1 MNMVGNTNSDYF
13 SYLALDAS
21 LEEFEQEVVSVIER
35 DNNDWILDKT
45 DGILR
50 ENLQLMKELIADEA
64 AGDKEVAIETIELI
78 TQKIGLLRQLIDT
91 YNDNVNLATGLEQEP
106 GTVKLLF
113 ARNKFGNV
121 MIQRDLNDIK
131 KFGDEKYRDIL
142 ALIERVANG
151 DTDFNAEK
159 QKPLVSSNKLKGIY
173 EMKDFQ
179 LRLIYMREGEYTII
193 IGACVKK
200 DDNDL
205 RYRDG
210 IANMK
215 KQSENYRLQVRNG
228 KLDMEEE
235 LRISSEFKD
244 ELMSSLNRGL

>member
-1 MNMVGNTNSDYF
+1 MMENTNSDYF

-21 LEEFEQEVVSVIER
+21 LDVFEQEVVSVIER
-35 DNNDWILDKT
+35 DNNTWIINKT
-45 DGILR
+45 DSILR
-50 ENLQLMKELIADEA
+50 ENLQLMKELAADKDG
-64 AGDKEVAIETIELI
+64 GDKKYAIETIELI
-78 TQKIGLLRQLIDT
+78 TQKIGILRQLIDSF
-91 YNDNVNLATGLEQEP
+91 NDNMNLAAGLEEEP
-106 GTVKLLF
+106 GIVKLLF

-121 MIQRDLNDIK
+121 MLQRDLNDIK
-131 KFGDEKYRDIL
+131 KYGDDKYGDVL
-142 ALIERVANG
+142 ALLERVANG
-151 DTDFNAEK
+151 DTDFNSEK
-159 QKPLVSSNKLKGIY
+159 QKPLASSNKLKGIY

-179 LRLIYMREGEYTII
+179 LRLIYMREGEYTVV

-205 RYRDG
+205 KYRDG
-210 IANMK
+210 LSNMK

-244 ELMSSLNRGL
+244 ELMASLNRGL